1 MPGFWKTIELYLIF
15 LWDFALNYY
24 QIIIKSVHKKP
35 FYFNHASHLNCSVSQ
50 LSGFYIMT
58 HLTLSKLIKFQNDHI
73 FQHNGFINV
82 DKRYLDT
89 FLIKKK

>member
-1 MPGFWKTIELYLIF
+1 M
-15 LWDFALNYY
+15 
-24 QIIIKSVHKKP
+24 
-35 FYFNHASHLNCSVSQ
+35 SQ

-89 FLIKKK
+89 FLIKKNEATKRYFGDDFLKLPCCLKEVP